1 MNKRFEKAVLGLRPT
16 WHAVS
21 RYYFCMS
28 PANLVMCGFAWDRTQ
43 GGVYIWRFA
52 HPLFETK
59 PLTLSFGLRL
69 PYPEDFLP
77 IAQGGEEAAASE
89 FVSRVA
95 PHESAT
101 SRLSEPAEF
110 LAHVEALNSF
120 RNPWVTRGYALTLI
134 MLGRMSDAA
143 AQLDL
148 LLGGN
153 YGDGI
158 PGFKEEV
165 VGVARA
171 LSSDPGALVSVLRER
186 AVENKR
192 ALGLV

>member
-1 MNKRFEKAVLGLRPT
+1 
-16 WHAVS
+16 
-21 RYYFCMS
+21 
-28 PANLVMCGFAWDRTQ
+28 
-43 GGVYIWRFA
+43 
-52 HPLFETK
+52 
-59 PLTLSFGLRL
+59 
-69 PYPEDFLP
+69 
-77 IAQGGEEAAASE
+77 
-89 FVSRVA
+89 
-95 PHESAT
+95 
-101 SRLSEPAEF
+101 
-110 LAHVEALNSF
+110 
-120 RNPWVTRGYALTLI
+120 

-153 YGDGI
+153 FGDGI

-171 LSSDPGALVSVLRER
+171 LSSNPGALVSVLRER